1 MFQSEVPLVHCIFD
15 EMKILLTTILRR
27 FINADIV
34 DGCKSSR
41 ELVQIDV
48 TDTSNHLPLKKI
60 DFVAEDKEENFMFI
74 IH

>member
-1 MFQSEVPLVHCIFD
+1 MFQSEVPLIHCIFD

-27 FINADIV
+27 FIKADIV

-48 TDTSNHLPLKKI
+48 TGTSNHLPLKKI